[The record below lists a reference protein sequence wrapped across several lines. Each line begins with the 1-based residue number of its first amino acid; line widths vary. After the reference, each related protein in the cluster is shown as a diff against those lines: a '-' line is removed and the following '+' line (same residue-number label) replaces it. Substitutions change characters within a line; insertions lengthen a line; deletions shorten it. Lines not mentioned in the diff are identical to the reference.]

1 MWTLSLCILI
11 TLAAVLYDQLTKRI
25 PSRLRAE
32 EAPRSAFGLV
42 RADKLSS
49 RASAHGIDIIFVHG
63 LGSNPDTTWGLRDG
77 QCWVS
82 DFLPQ
87 DIPVS
92 FRKDIRI
99 FFYNYDSYWKR
110 DAVQARLRRSGGQK
124 RLEQTR
130 NLVFVGHSYGG
141 LVIKQALIQASTNPS
156 FANIA
161 DYTRIVFFLGTPHR
175 GSSFSTWGS
184 IAARALQP
192 LGSNPSL
199 LQEVAYD
206 SLPLRDLHEEFEN
219 VIRDKLRV
227 INFYEQRKTQV
238 LKVWFIQWEE
248 WFGSKN
254 ENYRMISR
262 KLLETITP
270 IVSQKQRR
278 LYSVPIGTVESYT
291 ERHRLSATVNEKLH
305 VPHQK
310 ASVPHALTIHG
321 LGGTGKTQLALKYVK
336 DHQDDY
342 NPILWID
349 AQDEDSV
356 RSSFERCASE
366 LQLSVDRTQ
375 TQGSSL
381 LGSPTVQAVLRWLY
395 SRKDTDEAWLAII
408 DNADDVSWGI
418 KKVLPKGQR
427 GSVII
432 TSQDSQSQKLVDGGC
447 EEVRVDTLE
456 LLEARML
463 LLRHLRLDLEPVP
476 QDIQEDC
483 DKIAE
488 RLGYLALAIDLAGAY
503 IGNETDQRQ
512 APRQYLLDYARHR
525 DDLLQSEHTRG
536 LSASDK
542 TVWTVWDTTLEKIER
557 RYADLRPGWLLA
569 FLARFSDGVVQDE
582 LFRLASL
589 SISSV
594 TREMYD
600 ETAEFPEWLA
610 KVLAFDGKE
619 WDDFCYRQGRN
630 VLIRYNL
637 LQRTQGDWSGIRMHG
652 LVQWRATKF
661 GQAMPWDRW
670 HLIAT
675 TAACAQLLKETARPE
690 FRRHMVTHIPDLSRK
705 CLIRLGIDEARMP
718 FVWKTVG
725 RTYFDEGRWEEAEEL
740 HVQVMQTR
748 KRVLGEEHPSTLTSM
763 ANLASTYRNQ
773 GRWKEAEELHVQVMQ
788 TCARVLGEEH
798 PSTLTSMANLAST
811 YSNQGRWKEA
821 EELEVQVMQT
831 RKRVLGEE
839 HPDTLSSIAN
849 LASTYRNQ
857 GRWKEAE
864 ELKVQVMETRKR
876 VLREEHPDTL
886 SSIANLAS
894 TYWDQGRWK
903 EAEELEVQVMQTRK
917 RVLGEEHPSTLTSMA
932 NLAHTWKSQ
941 CRNEEAISMM
951 KKCFELQRHI
961 LGPDHPD
968 TVSSREAL
976 NEWQEGN
983 NEIEL

>member
-1 MWTLSLCILI
+1 MWTLSLCIL
-11 TLAAVLYDQLTKRI
+11 TASAAVLYDQLTKRI

-32 EAPRSAFGLV
+32 ETPRSAFGLV

-92 FRKDIRI
+92 FHRDIRI

-110 DAVQARLRRSGGQK
+110 DAVQVRLRTLGKSLLDQMTSEIRGTEE
-124 RLEQTR
+124 EQTR

-161 DYTRIVFFLGTPHR
+161 DYTRTIFFLGTPHR

-199 LQEVAYD
+199 LQDVAYD

-219 VIRDKLRV
+219 VIGDKLRV

-238 LKVWFIQWEE
+238 LKLWFIQWEE
-248 WFGSKN
+248 WCVREQSATYSKVDNIGLPVDHYGLNKFGSKN
-254 ENYRMISR
+254 ENYRMIVR

-270 IVSQKQRR
+270 IVSQKQRW

-291 ERHRLSATVNEKLH
+291 ERHRLSATVNEKLQ

-321 LGGTGKTQLALKYVK
+321 LGGTGKTQLALKYVE
-336 DHQDDY
+336 DHKDDY

-349 AQDEDSV
+349 AKDEDSV

-375 TQGSSL
+375 TQSSSL
-381 LGSPTVQAVLRWLY
+381 LDSPTVQAVLRWLY

-447 EEVRVDTLE
+447 EEVRVDTME

-488 RLGYLALAIDLAGAY
+488 QLGYLALAIDLAGAY

-512 APRQYLLDYARHR
+512 APRQYLADYARHR
-525 DDLLQSEHTRG
+525 DDLLQSEHARG

-557 RYADLRPGWLLA
+557 RHADLRPGLLLA
-569 FLARFSDGVVQDE
+569 FLARFSNGVVQDE

-600 ETAEFPEWLA
+600 ETAELPEWLA

-637 LQRTQGDWSGIRMHG
+637 LEQTQGDWGGVRMHG

-675 TAACAQLLKETARPE
+675 TAACTQLSGKTARPE
-690 FRRHMVTHIPDLSRK
+690 FRRHMVTYIPDLSRK
-705 CLIRLGIDEARMP
+705 CLTRLGIDEARMP
-718 FVWKTVG
+718 FVWTTVG
-725 RTYFDEGRWEEAEEL
+725 RTYFDEGRWE
-740 HVQVMQTR
+740 
-748 KRVLGEEHPSTLTSM
+748 K
-763 ANLASTYRNQ
+763 
-773 GRWKEAEELHVQVMQ
+773 
-788 TCARVLGEEH
+788 
-798 PSTLTSMANLAST
+798 
-811 YSNQGRWKEA
+811 A
-821 EELEVQVMQT
+821 EELEVQVMQI
-831 RKRVLGEE
+831 RKR
-839 HPDTLSSIAN
+839 
-849 LASTYRNQ
+849 
-857 GRWKEAE
+857 
-864 ELKVQVMETRKR
+864 
-876 VLREEHPDTL
+876 
-886 SSIANLAS
+886 
-894 TYWDQGRWK
+894 
-903 EAEELEVQVMQTRK
+903 
-917 RVLGEEHPSTLTSMA
+917 
-932 NLAHTWKSQ
+932 
-941 CRNEEAISMM
+941 
-951 KKCFELQRHI
+951 
-961 LGPDHPD
+961 
-968 TVSSREAL
+968 
-976 NEWQEGN
+976 
-983 NEIEL
+983 

>member
-1 MWTLSLCILI
+1 MQC
-11 TLAAVLYDQLTKRI
+11 VREQ
-25 PSRLRAE
+25 
-32 EAPRSAFGLV
+32 SATYSKVDNIGLPV
-42 RADKLSS
+42 D
-49 RASAHGIDIIFVHG
+49 HYG
-63 LGSNPDTTWGLRDG
+63 LN
-77 QCWVS
+77 
-82 DFLPQ
+82 
-87 DIPVS
+87 
-92 FRKDIRI
+92 K
-99 FFYNYDSYWKR
+99 
-110 DAVQARLRRSGGQK
+110 
-124 RLEQTR
+124 
-130 NLVFVGHSYGG
+130 
-141 LVIKQALIQASTNPS
+141 
-156 FANIA
+156 
-161 DYTRIVFFLGTPHR
+161 
-175 GSSFSTWGS
+175 
-184 IAARALQP
+184 
-192 LGSNPSL
+192 
-199 LQEVAYD
+199 
-206 SLPLRDLHEEFEN
+206 
-219 VIRDKLRV
+219 
-227 INFYEQRKTQV
+227 
-238 LKVWFIQWEE
+238 
-248 WFGSKN
+248 FGSKN
-254 ENYRMISR
+254 GNYRIILR

-270 IVSQKQRR
+270 IVSQKQRQ
-278 LYSVPIGTVESYT
+278 LYSVPIDTVESYT

-310 ASVPHALTIHG
+310 ASVPYALTIHG

-349 AQDEDSV
+349 AKDEDSV

-381 LGSPTVQAVLRWLY
+381 LDSPTVQAVLRWLY

-447 EEVRVDTLE
+447 EEVRVDTME

-463 LLRHLRLDLEPVP
+463 LLRHLPLVPEPVP

-512 APRQYLLDYARHR
+512 APRQYLADYARHR
-525 DDLLQSEHTRG
+525 DDLLQSEHNRG

-557 RYADLRPGWLLA
+557 HHADWRPGWLLA

-589 SISSV
+589 RISSV

-600 ETAEFPEWLA
+600 ETAELPEWHEWLA
-610 KVLAFDGKE
+610 KVLEFDGEK
-619 WDDFCYRQGRN
+619 WHDFFYRQGRK

-637 LQRTQGDWSGIRMHG
+637 LQQSQGDWGGVRMHG

-675 TAACAQLLKETARPE
+675 TAACAQLSKETLRPE

-705 CLIRLGIDEARMP
+705 CLTRLGIDEARMP
-718 FVWKTVG
+718 FVWGTIG
-725 RTYFDEGRWEEAEEL
+725 RTYFDEGRWEKAEEL
-740 HVQVMQTR
+740 HMQEMETR
-748 KRVLGEEHPSTLTSM
+748 TRLLGKEHPSTLT
-763 ANLASTYRNQ
+763 
-773 GRWKEAEELHVQVMQ
+773 
-788 TCARVLGEEH
+788 
-798 PSTLTSMANLAST
+798 
-811 YSNQGRWKEA
+811 
-821 EELEVQVMQT
+821 
-831 RKRVLGEE
+831 
-839 HPDTLSSIAN
+839 SIAN

-864 ELKVQVMETRKR
+864 ELEVQVIETSAR
-876 VLREEHPDTL
+876 VFGEENLSTL
-886 SSIANLAS
+886 TSIANLAS
-894 TYWDQGRWK
+894 TYWNQGRWKEAEELEVQVIRIRKRVLGEKHPDTLTSIANLALTYWNQGRWKEAEELGVQVIQTRKRVLGKEHPDTLTSMGNQALTYWNQGRWK
-903 EAEELEVQVMQTRK
+903 EAEELEVQVMETST
-917 RVLGEEHPSTLTSMA
+917 RVLGEEHPFTLISMA
-932 NLAHTWKSQ
+932 NLACTWRSQ
-941 CRNEEAISMM
+941 NRIEEAISMM
-951 KKCFELQRHI
+951 EKCFELQRRI
-961 LGPDHPD
+961 LGPDHFD
-968 TVSSREAL
+968 TVSSRKAL
-976 NEWQEGN
+976 NKWQGGN
-983 NEIEL
+983 NEIKLRSDFLSLDM

>member
-1 MWTLSLCILI
+1 MWTALSLCIFI
-11 TLAAVLYDQLTKRI
+11 PFATVLYDRLTKRI
-25 PSRLRAE
+25 PSRSRAE

-63 LGSNPDTTWGLRDG
+63 LGSNPDTTWGPRDG

-82 DFLPQ
+82 DCLPQ
-87 DIPVS
+87 DIPLS
-92 FRKDIRI
+92 FHKDIRI

-110 DAVQARLRRSGGQK
+110 DAVQARLWSLGKSLLDQITSEIRGTEE
-124 RLEQTR
+124 EQTR
-130 NLVFVGHSYGG
+130 NLVFVAHSYGG
-141 LVIKQALIQASTNPS
+141 LVIKQALIQASTNPL

-161 DYTRIVFFLGTPHR
+161 DYTRTVFFLGTPHR
-175 GSSFSTWGS
+175 GSNFSVWGS

-206 SLPLRDLHEEFEN
+206 SLLLQDLHEEFEN
-219 VIRDKLRV
+219 VIGNKLRA
-227 INFYEQRKTQV
+227 IKFYEQRKTQI

-248 WFGSKN
+248 WCVREQSAKYSKVDNIGLPVDHYGLNKFGSKD
-254 ENYRMISR
+254 ENYRMIFR
-262 KLLETITP
+262 KLLETIKP

-291 ERHRLSATVNEKLH
+291 ERHRLSATVDEKLH
-305 VPHQK
+305 VLHQN
-310 ASVPHALTIHG
+310 ASVPYALTIHG

-342 NPILWID
+342 NPIFWID
-349 AQDEDSV
+349 AKDEDSV

-375 TQGSSL
+375 IQSSSL
-381 LGSPTVQAVLRWLY
+381 QDSPTMQAVLRWLR

-447 EEVRVDTLE
+447 EEVRVDTME

-503 IGNETDQRQ
+503 IGNERDQRQ
-512 APRQYLLDYARHR
+512 APRQYLADYTRHR

-536 LSASDK
+536 LSSSDK

-557 RYADLRPGWLLA
+557 RHADLRPRWLLA

-594 TREMYD
+594 TREIYD
-600 ETAEFPEWLA
+600 ETAELPQWLA
-610 KVLAFDGKE
+610 KVLALDGKE
-619 WDDFCYRQGRN
+619 WDDFYYRQGRN

-637 LQRTQGDWSGIRMHG
+637 LQRTQEDWAGVRMHG
-652 LVQWRATKF
+652 LVQWRAIKF
-661 GQAMPWDRW
+661 RQAMPWDRW
-670 HLIAT
+670 YLIAT
-675 TAACAQLLKETARPE
+675 TAACVQLSKETARPE
-690 FRRHMVTHIPDLSRK
+690 FRRHLVTHIPDLSRK
-705 CLIRLGIDEARMP
+705 CLTRLGIDEMRMP
-718 FVWKTVG
+718 FVWNTVG
-725 RTYFDEGRWEEAEEL
+725 GTYFDEGRWEMAEGLE
-740 HVQVMQTR
+740 VQVMETTA
-748 KRVLGEEHPSTLTSM
+748 RVLGEEHPNTLTSMANLALTYRNQGRWKEAEGRGVQVMETTARVLGEEHPDTLTSM
-763 ANLASTYRNQ
+763 ANLASTYWNQ
-773 GRWKEAEELHVQVMQ
+773 GRWKEAEGLEVQVME
-788 TCARVLGEEH
+788 TTARVLGEEH
-798 PSTLTSMANLAST
+798 PDTLTSMANLAST
-811 YSNQGRWKEA
+811 
-821 EELEVQVMQT
+821 
-831 RKRVLGEE
+831 
-839 HPDTLSSIAN
+839 
-849 LASTYRNQ
+849 
-857 GRWKEAE
+857 
-864 ELKVQVMETRKR
+864 
-876 VLREEHPDTL
+876 
-886 SSIANLAS
+886 
-894 TYWDQGRWK
+894 
-903 EAEELEVQVMQTRK
+903 
-917 RVLGEEHPSTLTSMA
+917 
-932 NLAHTWKSQ
+932 
-941 CRNEEAISMM
+941 
-951 KKCFELQRHI
+951 
-961 LGPDHPD
+961 
-968 TVSSREAL
+968 
-976 NEWQEGN
+976 
-983 NEIEL
+983 

>member
-1 MWTLSLCILI
+1 MWTALSLCILI
-11 TLAAVLYDQLTKRI
+11 ASAAVLYDQLTKRI

-32 EAPRSAFGLV
+32 EAPKSAFGLV
-42 RADKLSS
+42 RADNLSS
-49 RASAHGIDIIFVHG
+49 HTSAHGIDIIFVHG
-63 LGSNPDTTWGLRDG
+63 LGSNPDTTWRPKDG

-82 DFLPQ
+82 EFLPQ
-87 DIPVS
+87 DIS
-92 FRKDIRI
+92 ASLHKDIRF

-110 DAVQARLRRSGGQK
+110 DAVQARLWSLGKSLLDHITSKIRGTA
-124 RLEQTR
+124 E
-130 NLVFVGHSYGG
+130 
-141 LVIKQALIQASTNPS
+141 ALIQASTNPL
-156 FANIA
+156 FTNIA
-161 DYTRIVFFLGTPHR
+161 DYTRTVFFLGTPHR
-175 GSSFSTWGS
+175 GSSFSIWGS
-184 IAARALQP
+184 IVARALQP

-206 SLPLRDLHEEFEN
+206 SLPLQDLHREFEN
-219 VIRDKLRV
+219 ATRDKLRV

-248 WFGSKN
+248 WCVPEQSATYSKIDNKVDNIGLPVNHYDLNKFGSKN
-254 ENYRMISR
+254 ENYWMIFR

-278 LYSVPIGTVESYT
+278 LYSVPIGTIESYT

-305 VPHQK
+305 VLHQK
-310 ASVPHALTIHG
+310 ASVPYALTIHG
-321 LGGTGKTQLALKYVK
+321 LGGTGKTQLALKYVE
-336 DHQDDY
+336 DHQNDY

-349 AQDEDSV
+349 AKDEDSV

-381 LGSPTVQAVLRWLY
+381 VDSPTVQAVLRWLHN
-395 SRKDTDEAWLAII
+395 RKDTDEAWLAII
-408 DNADDVSWGI
+408 DNADDISWGI

-432 TSQDSQSQKLVDGGC
+432 TSQDSQSQKLVDRGC
-447 EEVRVDTLE
+447 EEVRVDTME

-463 LLRHLRLDLEPVP
+463 LLQHLRLNLEPVP

-483 DKIAE
+483 DRIAE

-512 APRQYLLDYARHR
+512 APRQYLADYTRHR
-525 DDLLQSEHTRG
+525 DDLLQSEYTRG
-536 LSASDK
+536 LSASNK

-557 RYADLRPGWLLA
+557 RYTDLRPGGLLA

-594 TREMYD
+594 SREMYD
-600 ETAEFPEWLA
+600 ETAELPEWLA
-610 KVLAFDGKE
+610 KVLAFDGNE
-619 WDDFCYRQGRN
+619 WDDFHYRQGRN

-637 LQRTQGDWSGIRMHG
+637 LQRTQGDWSGVRMHG

-661 GQAMPWDRW
+661 EQAIPWDRW

-675 TAACAQLLKETARPE
+675 TAACAQLSEETARPQ
-690 FRRHMVTHIPDLSRK
+690 FRRHMVTHIPDLSRE
-705 CLIRLGIDEARMP
+705 CFTRLRIDEARIP
-718 FVWKTVG
+718 FVWRTVG
-725 RTYFDEGRWEEAEEL
+725 RTYFDEGRWEKAEEL
-740 HVQVMQTR
+740 FVQVMETSA
-748 KRVLGEEHPSTLTSM
+748 RVLGEEHPDTLSSM
-763 ANLASTYRNQ
+763 ANLAATYRNQ
-773 GRWKEAEELHVQVMQ
+773 GRWKEAEELQAKELKI
-788 TCARVLGEEH
+788 CSRVLGEEH
-798 PSTLTSMANLAST
+798 PDTLTSMANLAST
-811 YSNQGRWKEA
+811 YWNQGRWKEA
-821 EELEVQVMQT
+821 EKLEVQVMET

-839 HPDTLSSIAN
+839 HPDTLTSMAN
-849 LASTYRNQ
+849 LASTYR
-857 GRWKEAE
+857 
-864 ELKVQVMETRKR
+864 
-876 VLREEHPDTL
+876 
-886 SSIANLAS
+886 
-894 TYWDQGRWK
+894 DQGRWK
-903 EAEELEVQVMQTRK
+903 EAEELFVQVMETRK

-932 NLAHTWKSQ
+932 NLAHTWTSQ
-941 CRNEEAISMM
+941 SRNEEAILMM

-961 LGPDHPD
+961 LGPDHPN

-976 NEWQEGN
+976 NEWQGGN
-983 NEIEL
+983 NEIGF

>member
-1 MWTLSLCILI
+1 M
-11 TLAAVLYDQLTKRI
+11 
-25 PSRLRAE
+25 E
-32 EAPRSAFGLV
+32 
-42 RADKLSS
+42 SS
-49 RASAHGIDIIFVHG
+49 
-63 LGSNPDTTWGLRDG
+63 SNPDTTWGLRDG

-92 FRKDIRI
+92 FHKDIRI

-110 DAVQARLRRSGGQK
+110 DAVQARLWSLGKSLLDQITSEIRGTEE
-124 RLEQTR
+124 EQTR
-130 NLVFVGHSYGG
+130 ILVFVAHSYGG
-141 LVIKQALIQASTNPS
+141 LVIKQALIQANTNPL

-161 DYTRIVFFLGTPHR
+161 DYTRTVFFLGTPHR
-175 GSSFSTWGS
+175 GSSFSAWGS

-206 SLPLRDLHEEFEN
+206 SLLLQDLHEEFEN
-219 VIRDKLRV
+219 VIGNKLRA
-227 INFYEQRKTQV
+227 INFYEQRKTQI

-248 WFGSKN
+248 WMQCVREQSATYSKVDNIGLPVDHYGLNKFGSKD
-254 ENYRMISR
+254 ENYRIIFR
-262 KLLETITP
+262 KLLETMTP
-270 IVSQKQRR
+270 IISQKQRR
-278 LYSVPIGTVESYT
+278 LYSVPIGTVDSYT
-291 ERHRLSATVNEKLH
+291 ERHRLSATVDEKLH
-305 VPHQK
+305 VPHQN
-310 ASVPHALTIHG
+310 ASVPYALTIHG

-349 AQDEDSV
+349 AKDEDSV

-375 TQGSSL
+375 IQGSSL
-381 LGSPTVQAVLRWLY
+381 QDSPTVQAVLRWLR

-408 DNADDVSWGI
+408 DNADDVWWGI

-447 EEVRVDTLE
+447 EEVRVDTME

-503 IGNETDQRQ
+503 IGNERDQRQ
-512 APRQYLLDYARHR
+512 APRQYLADYTRHR

-536 LSASDK
+536 LSSSDK

-557 RYADLRPGWLLA
+557 RHADLRPGCLLA

-600 ETAEFPEWLA
+600 ETVELPEWLT

-637 LQRTQGDWSGIRMHG
+637 LQRTQGDWGGVRMHG
-652 LVQWRATKF
+652 LVQWRAIKF
-661 GQAMPWDRW
+661 EQAMPWDRW

-675 TAACAQLLKETARPE
+675 TAACAQLSKNPASPE
-690 FRRHMVTHIPDLSRK
+690 FRRHMVTYIPDLSRK
-705 CLIRLGIDEARMP
+705 YLTRLGIDETRMP
-718 FVWKTVG
+718 FVWGTVG
-725 RTYFDEGRWEEAEEL
+725 STYFDEGRWKEAEEL
-740 HVQVMQTR
+740 QVQVMETR
-748 KRVLGEEHPSTLTSM
+748 ARVLGEEHPDTLTSM
-763 ANLASTYRNQ
+763 ANLASTYRDQ
-773 GRWKEAEELHVQVMQ
+773 GRWKEAEGLDVQVM
-788 TCARVLGEEH
+788 E
-798 PSTLTSMANLAST
+798 
-811 YSNQGRWKEA
+811 
-821 EELEVQVMQT
+821 T
-831 RKRVLGEE
+831 RARVLGEE
-839 HPDTLSSIAN
+839 HPDTL
-849 LASTYRNQ
+849 
-857 GRWKEAE
+857 
-864 ELKVQVMETRKR
+864 
-876 VLREEHPDTL
+876 
-886 SSIANLAS
+886 
-894 TYWDQGRWK
+894 
-903 EAEELEVQVMQTRK
+903 
-917 RVLGEEHPSTLTSMA
+917 TSMA
-932 NLAHTWKSQ
+932 NLAYTWTSQ
-941 CRNEEAISMM
+941 SRNEEAISMIG
-951 KKCFELQRHI
+951 KGFELQRHS
-961 LGPDHPD
+961 LGPDHPH

-976 NEWQEGN
+976 NEWQRGN
-983 NEIEL
+983 NKIQL